1 MDSKKSIPKVVI
13 ILVIAVLF
21 YAVIIFY
28 SDFQSIIQEA
38 KKINFVYFSMIFP
51 LLGVGILS
59 NSLRFH
65 RLLQKLQLNLPFK
78 ESVKIYLGGFVM
90 ALTPGGAGT
99 IIKSYF
105 LKKAYNK
112 SVLSSLPVIIIERA
126 TELLS
131 ILIIMTFL
139 LIWVDFIEV
148 KIILGIGYGVFVFL
162 MAIITNN
169 KIFSLFKG
177 LISKIKYTKRI
188 AENLEESKNSVTV
201 LTRPSN
207 FMEALGYSIVTRV
220 AQLFIVYFVFLSV
233 GINLDFFLSGQIYYT
248 SLLIGVL
255 TLIPGGI
262 VVTETSMI
270 GLLLKENIELPVAT
284 LGVLIM
290 RLFSTWIPIGIG
302 GIILKFLLQEKKIID
317 D

>member
-1 MDSKKSIPKVVI
+1 MRNVVI
-13 ILVIAVLF
+13 ILVITVLF
-21 YAVIIFY
+21 YAGILFY
-28 SDFQSIIQEA
+28 SDFQLIIQEVN
-38 KKINFVYFSMIFP
+38 KINFIYFTIIFP
-51 LLGVGILS
+51 LLGIQILS
-59 NSLRFH
+59 NSLKFH
-65 RLLQKLQLNLPFK
+65 RLLQKLQLNIPFK
-78 ESVKIYLGGFVM
+78 ESVKIFLGGFAM
-90 ALTPGGAGT
+90 GLTPGGAGT
-99 IIKSYF
+99 IIKSYL

-112 SVLSSLPVIIIERA
+112 SVLSSIPVIIFERA

-162 MAIITNN
+162 MTIITNN

-177 LISKIKYTKRI
+177 FISKIKFTKRI
-188 AENLEESKNSVTV
+188 AENLDESKNSVMI
-201 LTRPSN
+201 LIRPSN
-207 FMEALGYSIVTRV
+207 FMEALGFSIVTRV

-233 GINLDFFLSGQIYYT
+233 GINLDFFSSGQIYYT

-255 TLIPGGI
+255 TLIPAGI
-262 VVTETSMI
+262 VVTESSMI

-284 LGVLIM
+284 LGVLLVRFVTI
-290 RLFSTWIPIGIG
+290 WIVFGIG
-302 GIILKFLLQEKKIID
+302 GIILKFLIKEKKIFD